1 MVVECTQTAHQK
13 ETVNLIKDFFEL
25 ANYNFPQATGWGNG
39 IISRLFGVTGIKFDK
54 PFIAEVFEGRFTT
67 SSLLEKY
74 PISKSQVMYIFTIIE
89 HRNYRTEEIEYRVGA
104 TRVYNSGK
112 VYTDESTGNEKYFNF
127 DIAPTYDKYFRS
139 YDYYIK
145 TAMKTLVLVA
155 DRENVVEREHRK
167 LVLGKENTLIQ
178 HIACGY
184 RYDYI
189 GYETLRVKWVE
200 REDNTDW
207 VALREGSGKKYEY
220 EYADYCEHFDKSGY
234 CVVALRESLIYDRLR
249 YYSSYLKLRKIVKTD
264 YSQKL
269 RTRYDEII
277 VLKNLIATSIINNT
291 DLKTLKKLSCL
302 TDKITDV
309 IDSHEDIMRKL
320 KKSKEIYEECEH
332 KSFKLGFIDYG
343 HYDRV
348 ADVKEDLK
356 DLDSSIAKIKT
367 ELFDKILQQ
376 DI

>member
-1 MVVECTQTAHQK
+1 MVVKCTQTTHQK
-13 ETVNLIKDFFEL
+13 ETVNLIKDFFSL
-25 ANYNFPQATGWGNG
+25 ADYNFPQATGWGNG
-39 IISRLFGVTGIKFDK
+39 IIGRLFGVTGIKFDK
-54 PFIAEVFEGRFTT
+54 PFTAEVFEGRFTT

-74 PISKSQVMYIFTIIE
+74 SISKSQVMYIFTIRE
-89 HRNYRTEEIEYRVGA
+89 HKDYRTEEIEYRVGA

-112 VYTDESTGNEKYFNF
+112 VYTDESKGNEKYFNF

-139 YDYYIK
+139 YDYYIN
-145 TAMKTLVLVA
+145 TAIKTLVLVA

-167 LVLGKENTLIQ
+167 PTSKKEDDLIQ
-178 HIACGY
+178 YIYEGY
-184 RYDYI
+184 RNAYK
-189 GYETLRVKWVE
+189 TCRVEWVE

-207 VALREGSGKKYEY
+207 VTLREGSGKKYEY
-220 EYADYCEHFDKSGY
+220 QGIDYCEHFDKSGY
-234 CVVALRESLIYDRLR
+234 CIEAFREFLSRRLDKYTHFLRLKRVVG
-249 YYSSYLKLRKIVKTD
+249 TD

-320 KKSKEIYEECEH
+320 KRSKEVYEENKH
-332 KSFKLGFIDYG
+332 ISLVSGFGYY
-343 HYDRV
+343 HYSNV
-348 ADVKEDLK
+348 NSVKEDLK